1 MNTKRSVK
9 QPTENAPRHRPE
21 TTRGVV
27 RWLVR
32 ETMGVLM
39 LPVILFLSAGRVDW
53 VMGWVMV
60 GIVAAWVGATAL
72 VVIPRNPELLAE
84 RVGPKKGA
92 KTWDT
97 VILGMYGVTTLAVW
111 IVAGLDVRFGWTTG
125 ISLPLQ
131 IAAMAIVVSGYAIVV
146 WATATNAFFSQVV
159 RIQKERGHT
168 VATGGPYRFV
178 RHPAYVGIILF
189 ELATPVMLGS
199 GWALIPG
206 GLSALLFIVRTA
218 LEDKTLQAE
227 LDGYKDYATRVR
239 YRLLPGVW

>member
-1 MNTKRSVK
+1 
-9 QPTENAPRHRPE
+9 
-21 TTRGVV
+21 
-27 RWLVR
+27 
-32 ETMGVLM
+32 MGVLM
-39 LPVILFLSAGRVDW
+39 LPVMLFLSAGRVDW

-60 GIVAAWVGATAL
+60 GIIAVWVGATAL

-84 RVGPKKGA
+84 RVGPKQGA

-97 VILGMYGVTTLAVW
+97 VILGMYGVTTIAVW

-131 IAAMAIVVSGYAIVV
+131 IAAMAIVVSGYALVV
-146 WATATNAFFSQVV
+146 WATASNAFFSQVV
-159 RIQKERGHT
+159 RIQTERGHT